1 MVFPSNPMGIPGMM
15 PGGAMPMTRP
25 PFPPPLP
32 PMFAGIPGVNPF
44 AGPPMAMGI
53 PGLPPGMGPMMG
65 PVGAPV
71 PIDPLTG
78 RPLNLGMGPVS
89 LPPPMPMPMGNVYP
103 PVGAGAPMTGILSA
117 LLGGLLPSQTP
128 APQEN
133 PLMSIFNTVID
144 TLSQLLGLPAGG
156 KNAKGAGDSAI
167 SDPATALSTVLS
179 ESNEIASADGNSG
192 SISTADL
199 AMVARNKDGKY
210 SADAQ
215 SAAQFLMANQAIW
228 AAIDKMDNN
237 TDTKASIQNLSKALS
252 DPRILN
258 ASADDPP
265 SEDKSSD
272 TAEPVDDPAT
282 ALTDLIS
289 EGEDIAD
296 ADGDSDSISVQDL
309 VIVSRNKDGDFSPE
323 AQAAAKYLLAH
334 QAIWNQIDA
343 MDETNDTKASLENV
357 SKALGDPDILG
368 AASDGSSASGED
380 LTVTDNATA
389 FDLLD
394 THYDDI
400 AKLDGDAS
408 SVSLLDLSRAARQ
421 SKNKELLAVVKY
433 LQSNP
438 DVFNELAGKDST
450 KNISQDDIASALE
463 DPDFMATAPESSE
476 GQSTSSLS
484 LKDILF
490 TLNDNKTILDTAAEG
505 GDGDG
510 DERFTK
516 EDLQAIADNKDGKYK
531 NKKKLQAAAR
541 AALKNEDLMAALETR
556 GSLSFDELQAFADGA
571 RADENYVLPIK
582 PKFKNAQD
590 AYAVLAKAINNGT
603 LATGNWSKDGVWTG
617 DLKDGSGKFVDIKT
631 IKAIADGTLDA
642 PYELKEACKWILKN
656 TSEAKKLEMYENM
669 DGFDDDALQ
678 VDLIQAVA
686 NGPVEENFGL
696 DVGNQGVVSA
706 EDKKKAR
713 EIFARNDNALL
724 KKIDAI
730 QGGNPDG
737 VISNDDMWAAVKDR
751 TGMFTVE
758 EKRAILTVIGGDDGN
773 LDGSIW
779 DNIND
784 GDEIATYGEFFRD
797 IEQ

>member
-1 MVFPSNPMGIPGMM
+1 M
-15 PGGAMPMTRP
+15 PG
-25 PFPPPLP
+25 F
-32 PMFAGIPGVNPF
+32 
-44 AGPPMAMGI
+44 
-53 PGLPPGMGPMMG
+53 
-65 PVGAPV
+65 
-71 PIDPLTG
+71 
-78 RPLNLGMGPVS
+78 
-89 LPPPMPMPMGNVYP
+89 
-103 PVGAGAPMTGILSA
+103 LSA
-117 LLGGLLPSQTP
+117 LLGGLLPSQAP

-133 PLMSIFNTVID
+133 PMVSIFNTLIG
-144 TLSQLLGLPAGG
+144 TLSGILGFPTGG
-156 KNAKGAGDSAI
+156 KNSKGGGDSAI
-167 SDPATALSTVLS
+167 SDPATALSVVLG

-192 SISTADL
+192 SVSTADL

-215 SAAQFLMANQAIW
+215 AAAQFLMANQAIW

-237 TDTKASIQNLSKALS
+237 ADTKASIQNLSKALS
-252 DPRILN
+252 DPKILN
-258 ASADDPP
+258 ASAEDSPG
-265 SEDKSSD
+265 EDKSSD

-289 EGEDIAD
+289 EGEDVAD

-343 MDETNDTKASLENV
+343 MDETKDTKASLENV
-357 SKALGDPDILG
+357 SKALSDPDILG
-368 AASDGSSASGED
+368 ATSDESSGSGED

-394 THYDDI
+394 AHYDDI

-433 LQSNP
+433 LQGNP
-438 DVFNELAGKDST
+438 EIFKQLAGKDGT
-450 KNISQDDIASALE
+450 KNVSQGDIASALE
-463 DPDFMATAPESSE
+463 DPDFMSMTQDQADA
-476 GQSTSSLS
+476 QSPSNLS
-484 LKDILF
+484 LKDVLIA
-490 TLNDNKTILDTAAEG
+490 LNDNKTILDTAAEG
-505 GDGDG
+505 SEA
-510 DERFTK
+510 DEKFTK
-516 EDLQAIADNKDGKYK
+516 ADLQAIAENKDGKYN
-531 NKKKLQAAAR
+531 NKPKLLAAVR
-541 AALKNEDLMAALETR
+541 AALKNEDLMAALDVRETF
-556 GSLSFDELQAFADGA
+556 SFEDLQTFADGA

-590 AYAVLAKAINNGT
+590 AYAVLAKAIQNGT
-603 LATGNWSKDGVWTG
+603 LETGNWSKDGVWTG
-617 DLKDGSGKFVDIKT
+617 GLKDGSGKFVDTKI
-631 IKAIADGTLDA
+631 IKAIAEGKLDA
-642 PYELKEACKWILKN
+642 PYELKEACKWIVN
-656 TSEAKKLEMYENM
+656 TPAELQKLEMYENM

-678 VDLIQAVA
+678 VDLIKALT

-696 DVGNQGVVSA
+696 DVGNQSVISG
-706 EDKKKAR
+706 EDKRKAK

-724 KKIDAI
+724 RKIDAI

-737 VISNDDMWAAVKDR
+737 VISNYDMWAAVKDR